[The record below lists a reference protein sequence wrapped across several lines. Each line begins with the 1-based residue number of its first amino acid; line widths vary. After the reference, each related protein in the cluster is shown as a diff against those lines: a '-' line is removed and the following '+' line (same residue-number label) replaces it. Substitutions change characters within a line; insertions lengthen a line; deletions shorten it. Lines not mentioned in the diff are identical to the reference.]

1 MGYKAYL
8 ITYKETTRK
17 RSIVIARG
25 EADAVNKF
33 GNNDDIKRE
42 TLEGKREIEEVR
54 CLKEEKK

>member
-1 MGYKAYL
+1 MGYKVYM

-17 RSIVIARG
+17 RSIVIAQG
-25 EADAVNKF
+25 KADAVDKF
-33 GNNDDIKRE
+33 ENNDDTKRE